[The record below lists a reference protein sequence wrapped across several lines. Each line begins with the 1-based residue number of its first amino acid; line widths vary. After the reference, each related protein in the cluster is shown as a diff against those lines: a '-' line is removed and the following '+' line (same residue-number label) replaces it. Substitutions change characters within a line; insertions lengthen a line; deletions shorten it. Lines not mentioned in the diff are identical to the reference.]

1 MARPSRTQEFDT
13 RSTGFGRTGV
23 NPTDL
28 TTRSNNVVIPP
39 AAVAVDIIFPTR
51 AVLLPGAE
59 SEQARWRLVDL
70 FTNMDPGRVFEAE
83 LTWSAGTGGIHKAR
97 MTVPRATRVCVFAR
111 TIRCE
116 VLNYYDAA
124 TLPEGNNVGIAI
136 SDGMDPTRNNWEY
149 RGSPGMGFFPDS
161 LFPTFAQFVR
171 LELDDPMA
179 WATSYLRFYDESF
192 IPRSTI
198 YANQQPDVGI
208 PVGDIAHLEIKADSR
223 FRLLWALRT

>member
-1 MARPSRTQEFDT
+1 MAPRPRSLESDV
-13 RSTGFGRTGV
+13 RSTKFGREGCA
-23 NPTDL
+23 PTDL
-28 TTRSNNVVIPP
+28 TTRSNNVIIPP
-39 AAVAVDIIFPTR
+39 AAVAIDIIFPAR
-51 AVLLPGAE
+51 ALLLPGAE
-59 SEQARWRLVDL
+59 SEQSRWRLVDL

-111 TIRCE
+111 TIKIE
-116 VLNYYDAA
+116 VFNFYDAVA
-124 TLPEGNNVGIAI
+124 LPEGNSVGCAI

-149 RGSPGMGFFPDS
+149 RGSPGVGLFPDS
-161 LFPTFAQFVR
+161 LFPTFAQTVR

-179 WATSYLRFYDESF
+179 WATSYLRFYDESG

-198 YANQQPDVGI
+198 YANEQPDVGI
-208 PVGDIAHLEIKADSR
+208 PVGDIAALEIKADSR